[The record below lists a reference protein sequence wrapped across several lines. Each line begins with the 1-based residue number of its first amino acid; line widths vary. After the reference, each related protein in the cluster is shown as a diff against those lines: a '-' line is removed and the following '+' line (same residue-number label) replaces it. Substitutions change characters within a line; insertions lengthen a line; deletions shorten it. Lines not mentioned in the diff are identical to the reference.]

1 MARNGPSTFL
11 YFYVYDHS
19 AKLFKIDNRIAS
31 DFARGATG
39 GMCATLY
46 AFLFNVIKSRQQA
59 ILDPVQSNQLA
70 RYEFEKKNVLFL
82 ITSNFYIYS
91 SHSKSNLYP

>member
-1 MARNGPSTFL
+1 M
-11 YFYVYDHS
+11 YEHS

-59 ILDPVQSNQLA
+59 ILDPVQSEQLA
-70 RYEFEKKNVLFL
+70 RYDLQTKYFSWQQATFIFAYL
-82 ITSNFYIYS
+82 IF
-91 SHSKSNLYP
+91 